1 MPGCVLLLPIV
12 YTWRNVVARGF
23 TTGVTLIGVAVS
35 VMVYVVMAATADG
48 IERVSVSSGDPRNL
62 IVLSD
67 GANSAE
73 SSRLSRATMDVVRFL
88 PGVARSPGGEPLVSV
103 ELLSSYSVPR
113 RGARPRDFAN
123 SRYTTV
129 RGVTPLAFEVHSGTR
144 LVTGRLPRAP
154 GEIMVGRLVSAK
166 LGEIALGDELRFGI
180 GPHRV
185 VGIFAAEG
193 QVFESE
199 IWADFA
205 DLQSEMDVREASL
218 MVLRVQH
225 PHAAPVLLEE
235 LRASRRVNV
244 DVRPEVDYY
253 ADIQR
258 GSTAFAYLG
267 NLIGLLMGLGAVVA
281 GTNTMYAA
289 MSRRVREMGTL
300 RALGFGRRNVGGA
313 LVVESSIVGAL
324 GGILGVGLALAFDG
338 IPLSLVGLAFE
349 IDVRASSVLQGLCL
363 AVAIGFLGGLLPA
376 RAATRLEIV
385 DALRHT

>member
-1 MPGCVLLLPIV
+1 VPGCILLLPWA
-12 YTWRNVVARGF
+12 YTWRNVIARGVS
-23 TTGVTLIGVAVS
+23 TGVTLVGVAVS

-73 SSRLSRATMDVVRFL
+73 SSRLSRATIEVVRFL
-88 PGVARSPGGEPLVSV
+88 PGVARTPGGDPLVSA
-103 ELLSSYSVPR
+103 ELLSSYSIPR
-113 RGARPRDFAN
+113 RGARQRDFAN

-144 LVTGRLPRAP
+144 IVTGRLPRSS
-154 GEIMVGRLVSAK
+154 GEILVGRLVSTK
-166 LGEIALGDELRFGI
+166 LGALALGDELHFGV
-180 GPHRV
+180 GPHTV
-185 VGIFAAEG
+185 VGVFAAEG
-193 QVFESE
+193 QIFESE
-199 IWADFA
+199 IWADLA
-205 DLQSEMDVREASL
+205 HLQGEMDVREVSL

-225 PHAAPVLLEE
+225 PHAAPALLEE

-313 LVVESSIVGAL
+313 IVVESSLVGAL

-349 IDVRASSVLQGLCL
+349 IDVRPGSVLQGLCL

-376 RAATRLEIV
+376 RSATRLEIV
-385 DALRHT
+385 EALRHT

>member
-1 MPGCVLLLPIV
+1 
-12 YTWRNVVARGF
+12 
-23 TTGVTLIGVAVS
+23 
-35 VMVYVVMAATADG
+35 
-48 IERVSVSSGDPRNL
+48 
-62 IVLSD
+62 
-67 GANSAE
+67 
-73 SSRLSRATMDVVRFL
+73 
-88 PGVARSPGGEPLVSV
+88 
-103 ELLSSYSVPR
+103 
-113 RGARPRDFAN
+113 
-123 SRYTTV
+123 
-129 RGVTPLAFEVHSGTR
+129 
-144 LVTGRLPRAP
+144 
-154 GEIMVGRLVSAK
+154 
-166 LGEIALGDELRFGI
+166 
-180 GPHRV
+180 
-185 VGIFAAEG
+185 
-193 QVFESE
+193 
-199 IWADFA
+199 
-205 DLQSEMDVREASL
+205 